1 MKQTPRKKNG
11 VEDEIQ
17 PVASQGG
24 PTPAMDSNTPS
35 TVDSP
40 RATHM
45 ETADIGEE
53 LVQNLRPSLSPII
66 RVINSTSIS
75 SPSDNCPHDF
85 KSQIAKID
93 LALKK
98 FDSHSISTITLPSA
112 TFSQFQPDG
121 NTPKI
126 SAVSLGV
133 EIENNPPPPT

>member
-45 ETADIGEE
+45 ETTDIGEE
-53 LVQNLRPSLSPII
+53 LRPSLPPII
-66 RVINSTSIS
+66 WVINSTSIP

-85 KSQIAKID
+85 ESQIAEID
-93 LALKK
+93 SALKK
-98 FDSHSISTITLPSA
+98 FDSLQSLQLLCHLSPSHNLN
-112 TFSQFQPDG
+112 PM
-121 NTPKI
+121 
-126 SAVSLGV
+126 
-133 EIENNPPPPT
+133 EILLK

>member
-35 TVDSP
+35 IVDSP

-45 ETADIGEE
+45 ETTDIGEE

-66 RVINSTSIS
+66 WVINSTSIP

-85 KSQIAKID
+85 KSHIAEID
-93 LALKK
+93 SALKK
-98 FDSHSISTITLPSA
+98 FDSPQSLQLLCHLSPSHNLN
-112 TFSQFQPDG
+112 PM
-121 NTPKI
+121 
-126 SAVSLGV
+126 
-133 EIENNPPPPT
+133 EILLK